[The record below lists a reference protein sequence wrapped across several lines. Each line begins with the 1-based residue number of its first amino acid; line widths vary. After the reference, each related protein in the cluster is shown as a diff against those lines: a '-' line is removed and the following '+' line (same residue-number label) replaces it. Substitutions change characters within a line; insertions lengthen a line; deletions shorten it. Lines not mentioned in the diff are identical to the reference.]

1 MEAVAGAPND
11 AYGGYRLSASGT
23 LVFRPEP
30 SQNGRTLVWV
40 DRTGRETALPIA
52 PRAFGSPRVSPD
64 GRRLA
69 FAIADGG
76 RRDIWTYDI
85 VTEGLARLT
94 REGDNRTPAW
104 TRDGQRLIYASMGGD
119 GGQLFSQPADGSGTP
134 ERLVSG
140 GSLLAP
146 GTWSADGR
154 VFIYIDGHTGPGP
167 ASNHM
172 FVLGMDGERKPR
184 PLLASAGKRVATKP
198 VARRP
203 VARVRVRGNRA
214 K

>member
-1 MEAVAGAPND
+1 
-11 AYGGYRLSASGT
+11 
-23 LVFRPEP
+23 VFRPEP
-30 SQNGRTLVWV
+30 SQNGRTLAWV
-40 DRTGRETALPIA
+40 DRTGTETPVPIA

-69 FAIADGG
+69 FAIADGS

-119 GGQLFSQPADGSGTP
+119 GGQLFSQPADGSGAP

-154 VFIYIDGHTGPGP
+154 VFVYVDGHTGPAG
-167 ASNHM
+167 SYLL
-172 FVLGMDGERKPR
+172 VLPTDDKRKPQ
-184 PLLASAGKRVATKP
+184 PLLDGPSQEWQPSLSPDGRWLAFTSGETTRNEIYWLRFR
-198 VARRP
+198 ARGHT
-203 VARVRVRGNRA
+203 VR
-214 K
+214 